1 MRRAAGLALA
11 AMLGGAVAGC
21 APVIKNHGYV
31 PDDELLA
38 EITVGQDT
46 RGSVQR
52 KIGRPTSTG
61 VFNDAGW
68 YFVASKVKHYTY
80 HAPEVIDRRIVAV
93 QFADNDVVSAVNIY
107 GVEDGR
113 IIDLQTRTTP
123 THGRRLTIL
132 QQILGNL
139 GSPSAEQLLNQ

>member
-21 APVIKNHGYV
+21 TPVIKNHGYV

-61 VFNDAGW
+61 VFNDAVW

-93 QFADNDVVSAVNIY
+93 QFADNDVVSAVDIY